1 MIGAAA
7 QMALGVVP
15 SLITTGMNIGQLVGA
30 KKAQEEARKKFEAG
44 VQDVKNQMQ
53 RNVQEGLRVQDEST
67 RLKYMQDLAAL
78 KQLTDTATTGGQRT
92 TLAAIPGLQA
102 GSQAASEQ
110 DRLALQKREDARTKA
125 ILDQEEVLRSEEKEF
140 SEEMAGIALAQEQQA
155 RKDRQELLGSTITG
169 LGNIATTAVKAA
181 PLYAKDA
188 ATRKA
193 GRLVDSLGGEFEGLT
208 RDQAL
213 DAILE
218 SGLSNKE
225 MRDARRYGQGG
236 IDEILQAY
244 YQGLQPNT
252 ATGVGLSAPLTGFS
266 GMSLTPQ
273 SQPSPFDIGINQ
285 RFFNP
290 KLTINNPG
298 LGNPMQYNPS
308 YLSLLNPNG

>member
-110 DRLALQKREDARTKA
+110 GRLGLQKREDARTKA

-140 SEEMAGIALAQEQQA
+140 SEEMAAIALAQEQQA
-155 RKDRQELLGSTITG
+155 RKDRQELLGQTIKG
-169 LGNIATTAVKAA
+169 LGDISKTAVEAA
-181 PLYAKDA
+181 PLFGKDA

-213 DAILE
+213 DAILQ

-273 SQPSPFDIGINQ
+273 SQPSAFDIGINQ
-285 RFFNP
+285 RYFTP
-290 KLTINNPG
+290 TLTLNNAG
-298 LGNPMQYNPS
+298 LANPMQYSQN
-308 YLSLLNPNG
+308 YLSLNRNG

>member
-30 KKAQEEARKKFEAG
+30 KKAQEEATRKFDEG
-44 VQDVKNQMQ
+44 VQDIKNEMEK
-53 RNVQEGLRVQDEST
+53 NAAELLRVQDEST
-67 RLKYMQDLAAL
+67 RLKFMQDLAAL

-110 DRLALQKREDARTKA
+110 GRLALQKREDARTKA
-125 ILDQEEVLRSEEKEF
+125 IADQEEVLRKERKGF
-140 SEEMAGIALAQEQQA
+140 SEEMAAIALAKEQQEEI
-155 RKDRQELLGSTITG
+155 KRQQFLGQAIKG
-169 LGNIATTAVKAA
+169 LGDIATTAVEVA
-181 PLYAKDA
+181 PLFGKDKEA
-188 ATRKA
+188 RKA

-208 RDQAL
+208 RDQAI

-273 SQPSPFDIGINQ
+273 SQPSAFDIGINQ

-290 KLTINNPG
+290 KLTLNNAG
-298 LGNPMQYNPS
+298 LGNPMQYNQS

>member
-30 KKAQEEARKKFEAG
+30 KKAQEEARKKFDAG
-44 VQDVKNQMQ
+44 VQDVKNEMEK
-53 RNVQEGLRVQDEST
+53 NAAELLRVQDEST
-67 RLKYMQDLAAL
+67 RLKFMQNLAQL
-78 KQLTDTATTGGQRT
+78 KTLTDTATSGGQRT

-102 GSQAASEQ
+102 GSEAITEK
-110 DRLALQKREDARTKA
+110 DRGSLQQREDARTKA
-125 ILDQEEVLRSEEKEF
+125 VADQEEVLRKERKGF
-140 SEEMAGIALAQEQQA
+140 SEEMAGIALAQEQQEKN
-155 RKDRQELLGSTITG
+155 RIQQLLGQTIKG
-169 LGNIATTAVKAA
+169 VGDIATTAVKAA
-181 PLYAKDA
+181 PLFGKDA

-273 SQPSPFDIGINQ
+273 SQPSLFDIGINQ

-290 KLTINNPG
+290 TLTLNNTG
-298 LGNPMQYNPS
+298 LGNPMQYNQS